1 MRNILL
7 ILIILIPALV
17 FPQTSRQQIKEM
29 KEGVMLVRLKTS
41 EKVIEGLKDAGLY
54 DKAKEVRQEQKKEN
68 QEIAA
73 AYHKSFDFCPVY
85 FFYSDCSGKVR
96 EGDFKDC
103 LMDHNLEKLKS
114 VPEIGDN
121 YFISEFSYVQKTDPA
136 YFDKNI
142 MAYDTT
148 GYKIKQKTYYGGTEL
163 GPDAVII
170 MDRHFRQLRGPFPS
184 YVRTYEGF
192 PILRRKKPKA
202 VAKLNEALQE
212 YYKKTVK

>member
-1 MRNILL
+1 MRIILL
-7 ILIILIPALV
+7 ILIILIPAFVL
-17 FPQTSRQQIKEM
+17 PQTSRQQIKEM

-41 EKVIEGLKDAGLY
+41 EKVIEGLKDAGLF
-54 DKAKEVRQEQKKEN
+54 DKAKEVRQEQKEEN

-96 EGDFKDC
+96 EGNFEDC
-103 LMDHNLEKLKS
+103 LMDHNLEKMKS

-121 YFISEFSYVQKTDPA
+121 YFISEFSHVRKTDPV

-202 VAKLNEALQE
+202 VAKLNESLQE

>member
-41 EKVIEGLKDAGLY
+41 EKVIEGLKDAGLF
-54 DKAKEVRQEQKKEN
+54 DKAKEVRQEQKQEN

-96 EGDFKDC
+96 EGDFEDC
-103 LMDHNLEKLKS
+103 LMDHNLEKIKPA
-114 VPEIGDN
+114 PEIGGN
-121 YFISEFSYVQKTDPA
+121 YFISEFSHVRKTEPV

-170 MDRHFRQLRGPFPS
+170 MDRYFRQLRGPFPS